1 MAATKTELTGGS
13 FQDSLG
19 NPLASG
25 YLTMHLSQ
33 DCSVSGVGTVCS
45 GIDIT
50 VNLDAN
56 GNVVAGQYVWSNLV
70 MSPQN
75 NYYKVTGFTAA
86 GQRAFG
92 PNNQQVASGSTFNLD
107 SWTPNTVISWFP
119 ATQPLLLEVNGAQAS
134 SQVVQDLVA
143 GSGVTITDEGGGVIE
158 FTASASI
165 FEVNGTDLTS
175 SSVVNFVSGTG
186 ITVSNPSA
194 GEVLITN
201 NSPAAT
207 LTTGSG
213 FFGPGLS
220 YYSFLLTGGLA
231 GPSSNT
237 AAGSTQSAGTLIC
250 YQFVLPYSIT
260 VSKVTTQCGNNTAGS
275 ISQFGIYSEA
285 GALVLDARA
294 WAATT
299 GGQVS
304 GVEGTTH
311 FLPSSVTIPPGVYWH
326 VQSASSSGS
335 NPTFPGFVFPSG
347 GTETNIIS
355 FWTKNA
361 TRAALAANASA
372 TGVTSLSISA
382 ASAAGSSL
390 TLTGSFADPTAS
402 GTYVVVDNFTST
414 ASGNNGSWLCTASA
428 ANSITVTVPS
438 GVSVGSASANVYVPN
453 ATLPSTLGVLTPFTV
468 DNGTDGVVCP
478 VYEN

>member
-165 FEVNGTDLTS
+165 FEVNGTALDS

-186 ITVSNPSA
+186 IAVSNPSA

-201 NSPAAT
+201 T
-207 LTTGSG
+207 LPGGFGGSNVANIPLFTGGAS
-213 FFGPGLS
+213 
-220 YYSFLLTGGLA
+220 GLA
-231 GPSSNT
+231 GYSMILVIPASYITATGNSIQVGLSFYNVSSGAPAIINAASIGSTLPNPAPAIEGFTYNYNWST
-237 AAGSTQSAGTLIC
+237 APVSITWPAGSFENPNQIYFSNPATIPVDVDHDYYVVVYIDSSSPGDS
-250 YQFVLPYSIT
+250 PYT
-260 VSKVTTQCGNNTAGS
+260 
-275 ISQFGIYSEA
+275 
-285 GALVLDARA
+285 GAL
-294 WAATT
+294 
-299 GGQVS
+299 
-304 GVEGTTH
+304 
-311 FLPSSVTIPPGVYWH
+311 
-326 VQSASSSGS
+326 SSGS
-335 NPTFPGFVFPSG
+335 MWANLGGYAFGNHTADADSSG
-347 GTETNIIS
+347 LVGHSQGIFNIQQ
-355 FWTKNA
+355 
-361 TRAALAANASA
+361 
-372 TGVTSLSISA
+372 
-382 ASAAGSSL
+382 
-390 TLTGSFADPTAS
+390 
-402 GTYVVVDNFTST
+402 VVI
-414 ASGNNGSWLCTASA
+414 A
-428 ANSITVTVPS
+428 
-438 GVSVGSASANVYVPN
+438 
-453 ATLPSTLGVLTPFTV
+453 
-468 DNGTDGVVCP
+468 
-478 VYEN
+478 

>member
-158 FTASASI
+158 FTASAGFGGSNVANI
-165 FEVNGTDLTS
+165 PLF
-175 SSVVNFVSGTG
+175 TG
-186 ITVSNPSA
+186 GA
-194 GEVLITN
+194 
-201 NSPAAT
+201 
-207 LTTGSG
+207 
-213 FFGPGLS
+213 
-220 YYSFLLTGGLA
+220 GGLA
-231 GPSSNT
+231 GYSVILVIPASYITATGNSIQVGLSFYNVSSGAPAIINAASIGSTLPNPIPAIGGFTYNYNWST
-237 AAGSTQSAGTLIC
+237 APVSITWPAGSFENPNQ
-250 YQFVLPYSIT
+250 
-260 VSKVTTQCGNNTAGS
+260 
-275 ISQFGIYSEA
+275 IYFSNPA
-285 GALVLDARA
+285 
-294 WAATT
+294 
-299 GGQVS
+299 
-304 GVEGTTH
+304 
-311 FLPSSVTIPPGVYWH
+311 TIPVDVDHDY
-326 VQSASSSGS
+326 
-335 NPTFPGFVFPSG
+335 
-347 GTETNIIS
+347 
-355 FWTKNA
+355 
-361 TRAALAANASA
+361 
-372 TGVTSLSISA
+372 
-382 ASAAGSSL
+382 
-390 TLTGSFADPTAS
+390 
-402 GTYVVVDNFTST
+402 YVVVYIDSSSPGDSPYTGELSAGVWANLGGY
-414 ASGNNGSWLCTASA
+414 ASGNHTADA
-428 ANSITVTVPS
+428 DAS
-438 GVSVGSASANVYVPN
+438 GLVGHSQGIINIQQ
-453 ATLPSTLGVLTPFTV
+453 
-468 DNGTDGVVCP
+468 VVIA
-478 VYEN
+478 